1 MTTGSSGSSPSACR
15 MLFIQNDITTI
26 VLIGIALLLVAG
38 ALVGDRKRAAALVA
52 AGLLMAFTA
61 LAIGV
66 HAHGWVTAFDALT
79 ASWIGKAIHRSHGL
93 DEASL
98 MAARLGSPAVIAAA
112 GLIGG
117 ALMSWRARS
126 VRPGVIVI
134 ATVGAATLAA
144 TAIKAVVDRPLT
156 QAEVLAPTLLSTD
169 HHPFPSGHVA
179 GTGALLGI
187 IAVCIGVGR
196 SRIMRAL
203 LTALVVTG
211 VLIVAFSRLYLGLH
225 WLTDVVG
232 GALLAALFVIL
243 GDVALRMRRRPVWP
257 RRRPGRDQPRAQG
270 VDQPDIR
277 GSRWTSMWR
286 HSFPVCEVIALSDC
300 PGSW

>member
-1 MTTGSSGSSPSACR
+1 
-15 MLFIQNDITTI
+15 MLVIQNNITTI
-26 VLIGIALLLVAG
+26 VPIGFAPLLVAG
-38 ALVGDRKRAAALVA
+38 ALFSDRKRAAALVV

-66 HAHGWVTAFDALT
+66 HAHGWVTAFDAPT
-79 ASWIGKAIHRSHGL
+79 ASWIGKAIHRAHRL

-98 MAARLGSPAVIAAA
+98 MTARLGSPAVIAGA
-112 GLIGG
+112 GLIGA
-117 ALMSWRARS
+117 ALLSWRARS
-126 VRPGVIVI
+126 ARPGVIVI
-134 ATVGAATLAA
+134 STVGATFLAE

-156 QAEVLAPTLLSTD
+156 QAEVLASPLLSTA

-196 SRIMRAL
+196 SRTRRAL

-232 GALLAALFVIL
+232 GALLAVLFVIL

-257 RRRPGRDQPRAQG
+257 PHTQQG
-270 VDQPDIR
+270 SAEGTG
-277 GSRWTSMWR
+277 GS
-286 HSFPVCEVIALSDC
+286 V
-300 PGSW
+300 

>member
-1 MTTGSSGSSPSACR
+1 VPTVVFETMVAERSSSSSSIRAVLGPRWIRACGSGVLGGLRAASCR
-15 MLFIQNDITTI
+15 MLVIQNNITTI
-26 VLIGIALLLVAG
+26 VLIGIALLLVTG

-66 HAHGWVTAFDALT
+66 HAHGWVTAYDAPT
-79 ASWIGKAIHRSHGL
+79 ASEIGKAIHRSHGL

-98 MAARLGSPAVIAAA
+98 TTARLDSSAVIAAA

-117 ALMSWRARS
+117 ALLSWRARS

-134 ATVGAATLAA
+134 ATVGAATLAE

-156 QAEVLAPTLLSTD
+156 QAEVLASPLLSTE

-187 IAVCIGVGR
+187 IAVCIGVGQ
-196 SRIMRAL
+196 SRTMRAL
-203 LTALVVTG
+203 LAAFVVTG
-211 VLIVAFSRLYLGLH
+211 VLIVAFSRLYLGYH

-257 RRRPGRDQPRAQG
+257 RRRPSRDCL
-270 VDQPDIR
+270 
-277 GSRWTSMWR
+277 GSS
-286 HSFPVCEVIALSDC
+286 
-300 PGSW
+300 

>member
-1 MTTGSSGSSPSACR
+1 
-15 MLFIQNDITTI
+15 MLIIHNDITTI

-66 HAHGWVTAFDALT
+66 HAHGWVTAYDAPT
-79 ASWIGKAIHRSHGL
+79 ASWIGNAIHRSHGL

-98 MAARLGSPAVIAAA
+98 ITARLGSPAVIAAA

-117 ALMSWRARS
+117 ALLSWRARS
-126 VRPGVIVI
+126 VRPAVIVI
-134 ATVGAATLAA
+134 ATVGAPILAEI
-144 TAIKAVVDRPLT
+144 AIKAVVDRPLT
-156 QAEVLAPTLLSTD
+156 QAEVLASPLLSTD

-196 SRIMRAL
+196 SRTARAL

-225 WLTDVVG
+225 WLTDVIG

-243 GDVALRMRRRPVWP
+243 GDVALRMRRRPAWP
-257 RRRPGRDQPRAQG
+257 RLRPSRDQPRAQG
-270 VDQPDIR
+270 ADQPGIR
-277 GSRWTSMWR
+277 GTLDVMRR
-286 HSFPVCEVIALSDC
+286 HPFPCAR
-300 PGSW
+300 

>member
-1 MTTGSSGSSPSACR
+1 VCCR
-15 MLFIQNDITTI
+15 ILVIHNDIITI

-66 HAHGWVTAFDALT
+66 HVHGWVTAFDAPT
-79 ASWIGKAIHRSHGL
+79 ASWIGKTIHRSRGL
-93 DEASL
+93 GEAL
-98 MAARLGSPAVIAAA
+98 RMIRRIDSPAVIAAA

-117 ALMSWRARS
+117 ALLSWRARS

-134 ATVGAATLAA
+134 ATVGAAVLAK
-144 TAIKAVVDRPLT
+144 TAIKAVVDRPPT
-156 QAEVLAPTLLSTD
+156 QAEALALPRLSTL
-169 HHPFPSGHVA
+169 HHPFPSGHVT

-187 IAVCIGVGR
+187 IAVCIGVGQNHTV
-196 SRIMRAL
+196 RAL
-203 LTALVVTG
+203 LTALVVAG
-211 VLIVAFSRLYLGLH
+211 VLIVAFSRLYFGIH

-243 GDVALRMRRRPVWP
+243 GHVALRMISER
-257 RRRPGRDQPRAQG
+257 
-270 VDQPDIR
+270 
-277 GSRWTSMWR
+277 
-286 HSFPVCEVIALSDC
+286 FP
-300 PGSW
+300 

>member
-1 MTTGSSGSSPSACR
+1 
-15 MLFIQNDITTI
+15 MLVIQNNITTL
-26 VLIGIALLLVAG
+26 VLIGIALLLVTG
-38 ALVGDRKRAAALVA
+38 ALAGDRKRAAALVVV
-52 AGLLMAFTA
+52 GLLMAFTA

-66 HAHGWVTAFDALT
+66 HAHGWVTAYDAPT
-79 ASWIGKAIHRSHGL
+79 ASAIGKATHRSHGL

-98 MAARLGSPAVIAAA
+98 TTARLGSSAVIAAA

-117 ALMSWRARS
+117 ALLSWRARS
-126 VRPGVIVI
+126 LRPGIIVI
-134 ATVGAATLAA
+134 ATVGAATLAETA
-144 TAIKAVVDRPLT
+144 TKAVVDRPLT
-156 QAEVLAPTLLSTD
+156 QAEVLAAPLLSTE
-169 HHPFPSGHVA
+169 HHSFPSGHVA

-196 SRIMRAL
+196 SRTVRAL

-257 RRRPGRDQPRAQG
+257 RRRSSRDQPRAPG

-277 GSRWTSMWR
+277 GSRWTSIP
-286 HSFPVCEVIALSDC
+286 FSD
-300 PGSW
+300 

>member
-1 MTTGSSGSSPSACR
+1 
-15 MLFIQNDITTI
+15 MLVIQNNITTI
-26 VLIGIALLLVAG
+26 APIGFALLLVAG
-38 ALVGDRKRAAALVA
+38 ALFGDRKRAAVLVV

-66 HAHGWVTAFDALT
+66 HAHGWVTAFDAAA
-79 ASWIGKAIHRSHGL
+79 ASWIGNATHRSHRL

-98 MAARLGSPAVIAAA
+98 MIARLGSSAVIAAA

-117 ALMSWRARS
+117 ALLSWRARS

-134 ATVGAATLAA
+134 ATVGAAVLAEA
-144 TAIKAVVDRPLT
+144 AIKAVVDRPLT
-156 QAEVLAPTLLSTD
+156 QAEVLASPLLSTE

-196 SRIMRAL
+196 SRTRRAL
-203 LTALVVTG
+203 LTVLVVTA

-232 GALLAALFVIL
+232 GALLAVLFVIL
-243 GDVALRMRRRPVWP
+243 GDVVLRMRRRPVWP
-257 RRRPGRDQPRAQG
+257 PHTQQG
-270 VDQPDIR
+270 SAEGTG
-277 GSRWTSMWR
+277 GS
-286 HSFPVCEVIALSDC
+286 V
-300 PGSW
+300 

>member
-1 MTTGSSGSSPSACR
+1 
-15 MLFIQNDITTI
+15 MLVIQNNITTI

-66 HAHGWVTAFDALT
+66 HAHGWLTAYDAPT

-98 MAARLGSPAVIAAA
+98 RTARLGSPAVIAAA

-117 ALMSWRARS
+117 ALLSWRARS

-134 ATVGAATLAA
+134 ATVGAATVAE
-144 TAIKAVVDRPLT
+144 TVMKAVVDRPLT
-156 QAEVLAPTLLSTD
+156 QAEVLASPLLSTD
-169 HHPFPSGHVA
+169 HHSFPSGHVA

-196 SRIMRAL
+196 SRTMRAL
-203 LTALVVTG
+203 LTALVVTA

-232 GALLAALFVIL
+232 GGLLAALFVIL
-243 GDVALRMRRRPVWP
+243 GDVALRMRRRPAWP
-257 RRRPGRDQPRAQG
+257 RRRPSRDQPRAQG
-270 VDQPDIR
+270 GRPARQ
-277 GSRWTSMWR
+277 SRKSWTS
-286 HSFPVCEVIALSDC
+286 CGGALSC
-300 PGSW
+300 AR

>member
-1 MTTGSSGSSPSACR
+1 
-15 MLFIQNDITTI
+15 MLVIQNNTTTI

-66 HAHGWVTAFDALT
+66 HAHGWVTAYDANT
-79 ASWIGKAIHRSHGL
+79 ASWIGNASHRSHGL

-98 MAARLGSPAVIAAA
+98 KTARLGSSAVIAAA

-117 ALMSWRARS
+117 ALLSWRARS
-126 VRPGVIVI
+126 LRPGVIVI
-134 ATVGAATLAA
+134 ATVGAATLAE
-144 TAIKAVVDRPLT
+144 TAIKAIVYRPLT
-156 QAEVLAPTLLSTD
+156 QAEVLASPLLRTN

-196 SRIMRAL
+196 SRTLRAL
-203 LTALVVTG
+203 LAALVVTG
-211 VLIVAFSRLYLGLH
+211 VLIVAISRLYLGFH

-232 GALLAALFVIL
+232 GALLAALLVVL
-243 GDVALRMRRRPVWP
+243 GDAALRMRRRIV
-257 RRRPGRDQPRAQG
+257 
-270 VDQPDIR
+270 
-277 GSRWTSMWR
+277 
-286 HSFPVCEVIALSDC
+286 
-300 PGSW
+300 

>member
-1 MTTGSSGSSPSACR
+1 
-15 MLFIQNDITTI
+15 MLVIQNNITTI

-66 HAHGWVTAFDALT
+66 HTHGWVTAYDAPT

-98 MAARLGSPAVIAAA
+98 MTARLGSSAVIAAA

-117 ALMSWRARS
+117 ALLSWRARS
-126 VRPGVIVI
+126 VRPGAIVI
-134 ATVGAATLAA
+134 ATVGASILAE

-156 QAEVLAPTLLSTD
+156 QAEVLASPLLSTD

-196 SRIMRAL
+196 SRTMRAL
-203 LTALVVTG
+203 LTALVITG

-257 RRRPGRDQPRAQG
+257 RRRPSRDQPRAQG
-270 VDQPDIR
+270 GRPAR
-277 GSRWTSMWR
+277 HSRKSWTS
-286 HSFPVCEVIALSDC
+286 CGGTLSC
-300 PGSW
+300 VRGNSL

>member
-1 MTTGSSGSSPSACR
+1 VPCFSPPLDGVVGAVIPPAGVGGQQRPSRVVTGGLSAVCWR
-15 MLFIQNDITTI
+15 MLVIQNTITTI
-26 VLIGIALLLVAG
+26 VPVGIALLLVAG
-38 ALVGDRKRAAALVA
+38 AMFCHGKRAAALVA
-52 AGLLMAFTA
+52 AGLLLAFTA

-66 HAHGWVTAFDALT
+66 HAHGWVTAFDAPS

-98 MAARLGSPAVIAAA
+98 MTARLGRPTVIAAA

-117 ALMSWRARS
+117 ALLSWRARS

-134 ATVGAATLAA
+134 ATVGAAVLAE

-156 QAEVLAPTLLSTD
+156 QAEVLASPFLSTD
-169 HHPFPSGHVA
+169 HHSFPSGHVA

-187 IAVCIGVGR
+187 IAVRIGVGR
-196 SRIMRAL
+196 SRTMRAL

-232 GALLAALFVIL
+232 GALLAVLSVIL
-243 GDVALRMRRRPVWP
+243 GDAALRWLHVE
-257 RRRPGRDQPRAQG
+257 
-270 VDQPDIR
+270 
-277 GSRWTSMWR
+277 SRTR
-286 HSFPVCEVIALSDC
+286 
-300 PGSW
+300 

>member
-1 MTTGSSGSSPSACR
+1 
-15 MLFIQNDITTI
+15 MLVIHNNITTI

-38 ALVGDRKRAAALVA
+38 ALVGDRKRATALVA

-66 HAHGWVTAFDALT
+66 HAHGWLTAYDAPT
-79 ASWIGKAIHRSHGL
+79 ASWIGNAIHRSHRL

-98 MAARLGSPAVIAAA
+98 TIARLGSPAVIAAA
-112 GLIGG
+112 GLIGA
-117 ALMSWRARS
+117 ALLSWRARS

-134 ATVGAATLAA
+134 ATVGAATVAE
-144 TAIKAVVDRPLT
+144 TVMKAVVDRPLT
-156 QAEVLAPTLLSTD
+156 HAEVLASPLLSTD

-196 SRIMRAL
+196 SRTMRAL
-203 LTALVVTG
+203 LTAVVVTG
-211 VLIVAFSRLYLGLH
+211 VLIVTWSRLYLGLH

-232 GALLAALFVIL
+232 GGLLAALFVIL

-257 RRRPGRDQPRAQG
+257 PRTQGRRPARRSRKSRTSCG
-270 VDQPDIR
+270 V
-277 GSRWTSMWR
+277 T
-286 HSFPVCEVIALSDC
+286 LSWVR
-300 PGSW
+300 SNSL

>member
-1 MTTGSSGSSPSACR
+1 MCCR
-15 MLFIQNDITTI
+15 IRVIHNDIITI

-66 HAHGWVTAFDALT
+66 HVHGWVTAFDAPT
-79 ASWIGKAIHRSHGL
+79 ASWIGKAIHRSRGL
-93 DEASL
+93 GEAL
-98 MAARLGSPAVIAAA
+98 RMIRRIDSPAVIAAA

-117 ALMSWRARS
+117 ALLSWRARS
-126 VRPGVIVI
+126 VRPGVLVI
-134 ATVGAATLAA
+134 ATVGAAVLAK
-144 TAIKAVVDRPLT
+144 TAIKAVVDRPPT
-156 QAEVLAPTLLSTD
+156 QAEALALPRLSTLP
-169 HHPFPSGHVA
+169 HPFPSGHVT

-196 SRIMRAL
+196 NRTVRAL
-203 LTALVVTG
+203 LTAVVVAG
-211 VLIVAFSRLYLGLH
+211 VLIVAFSRLYFGIH

-243 GDVALRMRRRPVWP
+243 GHVALRMISER
-257 RRRPGRDQPRAQG
+257 
-270 VDQPDIR
+270 
-277 GSRWTSMWR
+277 
-286 HSFPVCEVIALSDC
+286 FP
-300 PGSW
+300 

>member
-1 MTTGSSGSSPSACR
+1 VCCR
-15 MLFIQNDITTI
+15 ILVIHNDIITI

-66 HAHGWVTAFDALT
+66 HVHGWVTAFDAPT
-79 ASWIGKAIHRSHGL
+79 ASWIGKTIHRSRGL
-93 DEASL
+93 GEAL
-98 MAARLGSPAVIAAA
+98 RMIRRIDSPAVIAAA

-117 ALMSWRARS
+117 ALLSWRARS

-134 ATVGAATLAA
+134 ATVGAAVLAK
-144 TAIKAVVDRPLT
+144 TAIKAVVDRPPT
-156 QAEVLAPTLLSTD
+156 QAEALALPRLSTL
-169 HHPFPSGHVA
+169 HHPFPSGHVT

-196 SRIMRAL
+196 NHTVRAL
-203 LTALVVTG
+203 LTALVVAG
-211 VLIVAFSRLYLGLH
+211 VLIVAFSRLYFGVH

-243 GDVALRMRRRPVWP
+243 GHVALRMISER
-257 RRRPGRDQPRAQG
+257 
-270 VDQPDIR
+270 
-277 GSRWTSMWR
+277 
-286 HSFPVCEVIALSDC
+286 FP
-300 PGSW
+300 

>member
-1 MTTGSSGSSPSACR
+1 
-15 MLFIQNDITTI
+15 MLVIQNNITTI
-26 VLIGIALLLVAG
+26 VLIGIALLLVTG
-38 ALVGDRKRAAALVA
+38 ALVGDRRRAAALVA

-66 HAHGWVTAFDALT
+66 HAHGWVTAYDAPT
-79 ASWIGKAIHRSHGL
+79 ASEIGKAIHRSHGL

-98 MAARLGSPAVIAAA
+98 TTARLDSSSVIAAA

-117 ALMSWRARS
+117 ALLSWRARS

-134 ATVGAATLAA
+134 ATVGAAALAE

-156 QAEVLAPTLLSTD
+156 RAEVLASPLLSTE

-187 IAVCIGVGR
+187 IAVCIGVGQ
-196 SRIMRAL
+196 SRTMRAL
-203 LTALVVTG
+203 LVAFVVTG
-211 VLIVAFSRLYLGLH
+211 VLIVAFSRLYLGFH

-257 RRRPGRDQPRAQG
+257 RRRPSRDCL
-270 VDQPDIR
+270 
-277 GSRWTSMWR
+277 GSS
-286 HSFPVCEVIALSDC
+286 
-300 PGSW
+300 

>member
-1 MTTGSSGSSPSACR
+1 VPTVVFETMVAERSSIRAVLGPRWIRACGSGVLGGLSAASCR
-15 MLFIQNDITTI
+15 MLVIQNNITTI
-26 VLIGIALLLVAG
+26 VLIGIALLLVTG

-66 HAHGWVTAFDALT
+66 HAHGWVTAYDAPT
-79 ASWIGKAIHRSHGL
+79 AFAIGNATHRSHGL

-98 MAARLGSPAVIAAA
+98 TTARLGSSAVIAAA

-117 ALMSWRARS
+117 ALLSWRARS

-134 ATVGAATLAA
+134 ATVGAATLAETA
-144 TAIKAVVDRPLT
+144 TKAVVDRPLT
-156 QAEVLAPTLLSTD
+156 QAEVLAAPLLSTE

-187 IAVCIGVGR
+187 IAVCIGIGR
-196 SRIMRAL
+196 SRTTRAL
-203 LTALVVTG
+203 LAALVVTG

-243 GDVALRMRRRPVWP
+243 GDVALRMRRRPVWR
-257 RRRPGRDQPRAQG
+257 RRRPSRDCL
-270 VDQPDIR
+270 
-277 GSRWTSMWR
+277 GSS
-286 HSFPVCEVIALSDC
+286 
-300 PGSW
+300 

>member
-1 MTTGSSGSSPSACR
+1 MVFKTMVAERSSSSSSIRAVLGPRWIRFVPADRAFSAGLAVCCR
-15 MLFIQNDITTI
+15 MLVIQNNITTI
-26 VLIGIALLLVAG
+26 VPIGFALLLVAG
-38 ALVGDRKRAAALVA
+38 ALFGDRKRAAALVA
-52 AGLLMAFTA
+52 AGLLIAFTA

-66 HAHGWVTAFDALT
+66 HAHGWVTAYDAPT

-98 MAARLGSPAVIAAA
+98 MTARLGSSAVIAAA

-117 ALMSWRARS
+117 ALLSWRARS

-134 ATVGAATLAA
+134 ATVGAATLAE
-144 TAIKAVVDRPLT
+144 TAIKAVVYRPLT
-156 QAEVLAPTLLSTD
+156 QAEVLAAPLLSTE

-196 SRIMRAL
+196 SRTMRAL
-203 LTALVVTG
+203 LAALVVSG

-232 GALLAALFVIL
+232 GALLAALFVVL
-243 GDVALRMRRRPVWP
+243 GDVALRMRRRIV
-257 RRRPGRDQPRAQG
+257 
-270 VDQPDIR
+270 
-277 GSRWTSMWR
+277 
-286 HSFPVCEVIALSDC
+286 
-300 PGSW
+300 

>member
-1 MTTGSSGSSPSACR
+1 VPNLVFKTMVAERSSSSSSIRAVLGPRWIRACGSGVLGGLSAASCR
-15 MLFIQNDITTI
+15 MLVIQNNITTI
-26 VLIGIALLLVAG
+26 VLIGIALLLVTG
-38 ALVGDRKRAAALVA
+38 ALVGDRKRAAALVT

-66 HAHGWVTAFDALT
+66 HAHGWVTAYDAPT
-79 ASWIGKAIHRSHGL
+79 ASEIGKAIHRSHGL

-98 MAARLGSPAVIAAA
+98 TTARLGSSAVIAAA

-117 ALMSWRARS
+117 TLLSWRARS

-134 ATVGAATLAA
+134 ATVGAATLAE
-144 TAIKAVVDRPLT
+144 TAIRAVVDRPLT
-156 QAEVLAPTLLSTD
+156 QAEVLAAPLLSTD

-196 SRIMRAL
+196 SRTMRAL
-203 LTALVVTG
+203 LAAFVVTG

-257 RRRPGRDQPRAQG
+257 RRRPSRDCL
-270 VDQPDIR
+270 
-277 GSRWTSMWR
+277 GS
-286 HSFPVCEVIALSDC
+286 P
-300 PGSW
+300 